1 MEFARLTEV
10 IATMNNADAA
20 LELYKCFEILLER
33 YNLPLYF
40 SGTYRK
46 YDFDFYK
53 FITHELFVTFFSF
66 LIRERRWEIIADLLE
81 DKIYVD
87 HNPVGL
93 YGYSDN
99 FVSFTYISQ
108 YVQLLEYNKNRLRLN
123 TVLLHADILNDRHIQ
138 GDLAQIIP
146 MHQFMDADCFLF
158 LRSDFQATKANQPET
173 WKPWSNVYMHE
184 VPRYLLET
192 SRTKY
197 AEQLLRPLGLN
208 NIEIFK
214 KRLSDASTKLEKMF
228 YNGWLY
234 SSPLKNFDPLT
245 IASR

>member
-1 MEFARLTEV
+1 VCIGGRFLKKRFLAGARN
-10 IATMNNADAA
+10 IASP
-20 LELYKCFEILLER
+20 YSI
-33 YNLPLYF
+33 
-40 SGTYRK
+40 
-46 YDFDFYK
+46 
-53 FITHELFVTFFSF
+53 H
-66 LIRERRWEIIADLLE
+66 IRR
-81 DKIYVD
+81 
-87 HNPVGL
+87 
-93 YGYSDN
+93 N